1 MGGEAD
7 AGKAKE
13 MRQEG
18 QRTSVR
24 VRAGGGEAR
33 NAHGKGK
40 KKQIPLTVTKSLPG
54 ISQLI
59 LFKSHGPGL
68 YNLATPG

>member
-13 MRQEG
+13 TRQEG

-24 VRAGGGEAR
+24 VRAGGGEMR

-40 KKQIPLTVTKSLPG
+40 KKQRVSTERHTGDTQDRAKD
-54 ISQLI
+54 
-59 LFKSHGPGL
+59 
-68 YNLATPG
+68 

>member
-7 AGKAKE
+7 VGKAKE
-13 MRQEG
+13 TRQEG

-40 KKQIPLTVTKSLPG
+40 KKQRVSTERHIGDT
-54 ISQLI
+54 
-59 LFKSHGPGL
+59 
-68 YNLATPG
+68 

>member
-13 MRQEG
+13 TRQEG

-40 KKQIPLTVTKSLPG
+40 KKQ
-54 ISQLI
+54 SQ
-59 LFKSHGPGL
+59 
-68 YNLATPG
+68 Y